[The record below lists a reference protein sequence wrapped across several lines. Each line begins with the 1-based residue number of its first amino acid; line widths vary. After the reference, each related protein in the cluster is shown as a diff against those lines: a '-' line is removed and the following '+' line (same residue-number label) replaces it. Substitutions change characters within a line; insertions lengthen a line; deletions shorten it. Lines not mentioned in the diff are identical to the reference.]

1 MILITKSNI
10 AEFENLKNN
19 DIPLLVDFFAEW
31 CGPCRMLAPVIEE
44 VSFEL
49 NGKVTFVK
57 IDIDEMPELATSL
70 NIRSIP
76 TLVVFQ
82 KNRELGRQSGFMN
95 GSQIKDFLKSLSVK
109 I

>member
-1 MILITKSNI
+1 MQEFFTKQST
-10 AEFENLKNN
+10 K
-19 DIPLLVDFFAEW
+19 
-31 CGPCRMLAPVIEE
+31 CHPVIEE

-82 KNRELGRQSGFMN
+82 KNREIQR
-95 GSQIKDFLKSLSVK
+95 DW
-109 I
+109 